1 MSVPVRG
8 VDLDAIKKRHLD
20 PEKNRGRTYYVGHIE
35 VDLATVVEE
44 AEWLHAEVAWL
55 RAPILHDEVCA
66 NCGHT
71 KFRHREYRDSRTD
84 NDMTKCWGRGFDC
97 DDCSERCDRFVRFT
111 HDGQKP

>member
-8 VDLDAIKKRHLD
+8 VDLDAIKKRHFD

-44 AEWLHAEVAWL
+44 VEWLRAEVAWL
-55 RAPILHDEVCA
+55 RTPIRPDEVCA
-66 NCGHT
+66 DCGHA
-71 KFRHREYRDSRTD
+71 KFRHNEYRTD
-84 NDMTKCWGRGFDC
+84 GGFQTKCWGQGYDLDNC
-97 DDCSERCDRFVRFT
+97 PTRCDWFVRFT

>member
-1 MSVPVRG
+1 
-8 VDLDAIKKRHLD
+8 
-20 PEKNRGRTYYVGHIE
+20 
-35 VDLATVVEE
+35 
-44 AEWLHAEVAWL
+44 
-55 RAPILHDEVCA
+55 VCA

-97 DDCSERCDRFVRFT
+97 DDCPERCDRFVRFT